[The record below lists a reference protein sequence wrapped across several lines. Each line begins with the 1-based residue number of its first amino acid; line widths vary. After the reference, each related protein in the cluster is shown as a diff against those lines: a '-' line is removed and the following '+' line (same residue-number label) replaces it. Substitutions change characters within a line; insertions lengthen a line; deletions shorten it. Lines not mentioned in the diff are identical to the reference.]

1 MGSGDFR
8 MTILTSNATWCC
20 QGRESLADGIT
31 AFYPTQQP
39 IVPQSRDSPNPAPGN
54 SKNEVQT
61 LECVLLYWAIKLTVN
76 SGSATPDPFIEF
88 RLRRNQATILARI
101 DFPPQTIGT
110 KAQLL
115 NIPILTNENFDFQIE
130 QFGSGNTFWTW
141 MFAGKLT
148 GTDPN
153 G

>member
-1 MGSGDFR
+1 

-20 QGRESLADGIT
+20 QGQVSIIGTGQGPLM
-31 AFYPTQQP
+31 QQP
-39 IVPQSRDSPNPAPGN
+39 IVPQSRDNPMPAPGQG
-54 SKNEVQT
+54 KNEVQT
-61 LECVLLYWAIKLTVN
+61 LECILLYWAIKITVAA
-76 SGSATPDPFIEF
+76 GGVTPDPFIEF
-88 RLRRNQATILARI
+88 KLRRNQATTLATI
-101 DFPPQTIGT
+101 DFEPLETGT

-115 NIPILTNENFDFQIE
+115 NIPIFVNENFDFTID